1 MINTDSID
9 VKILEVLQEN
19 ARVSISDL
27 SKRVNLSLSAVS
39 ERLKKLAA
47 SGIILQY
54 PTLLTPEILNRQ
66 LSVIMMISL
75 ENPSQ
80 PEEFLKFVHDNPD
93 ILECDYI
100 AGEYD
105 YSIKVVTANTVELE
119 HIMNKIKGVS
129 SIKRTQT
136 NVVLRTIKQLHSI
149 GPAAT
154 K

>member
-1 MINTDSID
+1 MLNLDPID

-19 ARVSISDL
+19 ARVSISEL

-39 ERLKKLAA
+39 ERLKKLEA

-54 PTLLTPEILNRQ
+54 TTILNPEILNKQ
-66 LSVIMMISL
+66 LSVIMMICL
-75 ENPSQ
+75 ENPSK
-80 PEEFLKFVHDNPD
+80 PEEFLKFVDDNPD

-105 YSIKVVTANTVELE
+105 YSIKVVTSNTVELE
-119 HIMNKIKGVS
+119 QIMNKIKGVS

-136 NVVLRTIKQLHSI
+136 NVVLRTQKQLHSI
-149 GPAAT
+149 SPVAT

>member
-1 MINTDSID
+1 MLNIDSID

-19 ARVSISDL
+19 ARVSISEL

-39 ERLKKLAA
+39 ERLKKLEA

-54 PTLLTPEILNRQ
+54 TTILNPEILNKH
-66 LSVIMMISL
+66 LTAIMMICL

-80 PEEFLKFVHDNPD
+80 PEEFLKFVMNDPD

-100 AGEYD
+100 AGDYD
-105 YSIKVVTANTVELE
+105 YAIKVVTANPDDLA
-119 HIMNKIKGVS
+119 HIMDRIKGVS

-136 NVVLRTIKQLHSI
+136 IVVMRNHKKLHSI
-149 GPAAT
+149 SPAAT